1 MGIISKLEVVKQI
14 ISISSS
20 LRSSQ
25 TVLPDRARLIRQKSV
40 ENSKIENSKLKC
52 DLFLVIFKR
61 CAKLRFFF
69 FLMKTQWLTDD
80 VQCSALDLNQKFESY
95 TKFKLF

>member
-1 MGIISKLEVVKQI
+1 MRPFFSDF
-14 ISISSS
+14 
-20 LRSSQ
+20 Q
-25 TVLPDRARLIRQKSV
+25 TLC
-40 ENSKIENSKLKC
+40 KIEIL
-52 DLFLVIFKR
+52 
-61 CAKLRFFF
+61 FF